1 MFALPAGL
9 QLGWLLYERAR
20 ALTGAASHISSWIS
34 LLLSDVDG
42 EVRVLLEQLVQ
53 RVDAL
58 TPALTFALGWSSDK
72 GSAVSDVVFAA
83 KSQLFRVEQFIH
95 QCTKQKGQ
103 VKLIDRGK
111 SHHQQAAARTAL
123 SVPAARGSPVLHLPS
138 AVLCASRLAHS

>member
-1 MFALPAGL
+1 MSGPVMFALPAGL

-34 LLLSDVDG
+34 LLLSDVDS

-58 TPALTFALGWSSDK
+58 TPALTFALSWSSDK
-72 GSAVSDVVFAA
+72 GSAVSDVVLSA

-103 VKLIDRGK
+103 VKLIDRGAHTRTLTQPHS
-111 SHHQQAAARTAL
+111 SHTVQQPPL
-123 SVPAARGSPVLHLPS
+123 SSRVLL
-138 AVLCASRLAHS
+138 